1 MRAVVLDS
9 DNGGGFSF
17 SIWDY
22 ADQIR
27 EIVAEWIVG
36 GLIGLIDS
44 IANGLSTIF
53 DEVLLV
59 IGDAQ
64 SIVILPFSVL
74 GDAVL
79 VGIRGIDSILVS
91 TASALGP
98 ASPLVFVLSFVVML
112 GLGAATFR
120 VLIELVRFI

>member
-1 MRAVVLDS
+1 MRAVVLES
-9 DNGGGFSF
+9 DNGDGFSF
-17 SIWDY
+17 SIWNY

-36 GLIGLIDS
+36 GLISVIDS

-53 DEVLLV
+53 DEALV
-59 IGDAQ
+59 VFGDAQ

-79 VGIRGIDSILVS
+79 VFVRGIDSILVS
-91 TASALGP
+91 AASALGP
-98 ASPLVFVLSFVVML
+98 ASPLVFVVAFVTML
-112 GLGAATFR
+112 GIGALTFR
-120 VLIELVRFI
+120 ALIEVIRFI